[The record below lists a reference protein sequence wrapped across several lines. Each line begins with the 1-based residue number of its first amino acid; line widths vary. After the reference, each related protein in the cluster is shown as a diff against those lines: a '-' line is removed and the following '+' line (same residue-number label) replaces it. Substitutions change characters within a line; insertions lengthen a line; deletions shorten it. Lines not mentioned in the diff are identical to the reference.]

1 VATSTVAREVLAREA
16 LQDLVCD
23 LALCIDDGPH
33 ERIAQFFT
41 EDTLYLVIPRREY
54 DLGRKV
60 GFMRCESRGMLEDR
74 LAAMKNGNIFE
85 PHQYRH
91 VVSNVFVDGI
101 SEGVV
106 RMRTPFIL
114 VRTAQDG
121 IGQIFASG
129 KYLDEVVTRD
139 ERLQIRKRIV
149 VLDSHR
155 IDTLLVLPI

>member
-1 VATSTVAREVLAREA
+1 MATTIARQA
-16 LQDLVCD
+16 LQDLVSD

-33 ERIAQFFT
+33 ERIPQFFT

-54 DLGRKV
+54 ELGRKV

-74 LAAMKNGNIFE
+74 LAAMKHGNIYE

-91 VVSNVFVDGI
+91 LLGSVFVDDDSG
-101 SEGVV
+101 GVV
-106 RMRTPFIL
+106 RMRTPFTL
-114 VRTAQDG
+114 VRTSQDG
-121 IGQIFASG
+121 IADLFATG
-129 KYLDEVVTRD
+129 KYLDELVMQEDGPR
-139 ERLQIRKRIV
+139 IRKRFA